1 MNESEAKKILGIAI
15 ERGDGLYTNLDGA
28 IAWNTDDEKII
39 MEGEFT
45 PEYLEAVAWWIKNK
59 KRPTESIG

>member
-1 MNESEAKKILGIAI
+1 MNEPEAKKILNIAI
-15 ERGDGLYTNLDGA
+15 ERENGLYTNLGGA
-28 IAWNTDDEKII
+28 IAWNTDDEKIT

-45 PEYLEAVAWWIKNK
+45 PLYLEAVAWWIKNK